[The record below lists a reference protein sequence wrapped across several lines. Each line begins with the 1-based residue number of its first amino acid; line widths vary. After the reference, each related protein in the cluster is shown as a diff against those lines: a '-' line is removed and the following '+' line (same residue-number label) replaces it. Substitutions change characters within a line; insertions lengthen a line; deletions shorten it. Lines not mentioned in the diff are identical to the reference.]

1 MSKHPWADV
10 QIGEPVFYRSHLSK
24 QSLYESARQYGRS
37 IPTTMARRRSSSF
50 PKNRKTAS
58 LVNAVPKTLW
68 RVERTQ

>member
-24 QSLYESARQYGRS
+24 QSLYESARQYGKKH
-37 IPTTMARRRSSSF
+37 PNEDGT
-50 PKNRKTAS
+50 PKRFRFIAIAEEVSGDTLLA
-58 LVNAVPKTLW
+58 PLW